1 MHLVSLNIWG
11 GYLENQLLNFVRS
24 SQEIDIFCFQEVFR
38 FYNYSSYQNIN
49 KINFQIYEKLVKEFM
64 DTINLPK
71 ILCGDFNLIPDKES
85 IQILEKGMNNLIRLH
100 RINSTRT
107 NLYTKEEKFSDYIFT
122 SYDIKT
128 LSFEI
133 YNEIVSDHAPLSL
146 IFSIT

>member
-1 MHLVSLNIWG
+1 
-11 GYLENQLLNFVRS
+11 
-24 SQEIDIFCFQEVFR
+24 
-38 FYNYSSYQNIN
+38 
-49 KINFQIYEKLVKEFM
+49 M

-71 ILCGDFNLIPDKES
+71 ILCGDFNLRPDTES
-85 IQILEKGMNNLIRLH
+85 IQILEKGMNNLILLH

-107 NLYTKEEKFSDYIFT
+107 NLYTKEEKFSDYIFI